1 MPRICLTVF
10 DSKKFTRSPQFLSL
24 CSCVSHHIEILQL
37 YFSEVISDDDILI
50 GEINA
55 VSSAFISLDQ
65 GSKCIYRLGYMYI
78 LYVCIHVLYVRIR

>member
-24 CSCVSHHIEILQL
+24 CSCVTGHHIEILQL

-55 VSSAFISLDQ
+55 VSS
-65 GSKCIYRLGYMYI
+65 
-78 LYVCIHVLYVRIR
+78 VCFYKFRSRI